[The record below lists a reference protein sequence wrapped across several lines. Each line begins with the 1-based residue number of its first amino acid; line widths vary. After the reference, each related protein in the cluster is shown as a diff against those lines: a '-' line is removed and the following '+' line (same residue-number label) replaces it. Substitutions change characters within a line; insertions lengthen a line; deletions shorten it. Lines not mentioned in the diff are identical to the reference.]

1 MQHMDS
7 STGWTQWMLWPG
19 RVRGYATTQS
29 VVESTRSTTNTKYW
43 IWGSKYWMSPSS
55 WTSPDDQMDGIH
67 LRTPDE
73 SMSMED
79 TDSHSE
85 DEDSH
90 TPHVV

>member
-1 MQHMDS
+1 METS
-7 STGWTQWMLWPG
+7 AGWNQWQLWPG

-29 VVESTRSTTNTKYW
+29 VVESTSLPPTPST
-43 IWGSKYWMSPSS
+43 GSVDPSTGCHQPA
-55 WTSPDDQMDGIH
+55 WTSPDDQMDGYH

-73 SMSMED
+73 SMSMEC

-90 TPHVV
+90 APHVV